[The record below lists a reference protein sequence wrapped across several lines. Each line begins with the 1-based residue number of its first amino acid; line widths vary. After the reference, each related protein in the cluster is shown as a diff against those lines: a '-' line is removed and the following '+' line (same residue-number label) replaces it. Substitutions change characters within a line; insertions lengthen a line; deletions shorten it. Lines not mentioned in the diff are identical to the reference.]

1 MNFEQQ
7 VLNKLDTII
16 ELLSRKHEQSEN
28 DVQDSLL
35 KTTPK
40 ISVKLDEYVHNDNK
54 RKHNHLLNKSKFLD
68 EKQRDAL
75 FKFIDDS
82 NIAAELAKYHA
93 HKRPTIFQVLIEDK
107 LHIKLSYYMAKKLI
121 NLIQSKRNDE
131 FPRAQAKQEV
141 INECKT
147 VEILPELE
155 EVEE

>member
-7 VLNKLDTII
+7 VLSKLDAI
-16 ELLSRKHEQSEN
+16 EQQVLSNCEN
-28 DVQDSLL
+28 KVHYNL
-35 KTTPK
+35 TPITPK
-40 ISVKLDEYVHNDNK
+40 ISVKLDEYARNINT
-54 RKHNHLLNKSKFLD
+54 RKYVHLLNKSKFLD

-121 NLIQSKRNDE
+121 DLIQSKQD
-131 FPRAQAKQEV
+131 V

-147 VEILPELE
+147 VEILPEIE
-155 EVEE
+155 

>member
-28 DVQDSLL
+28 DLQDSLL
-35 KTTPK
+35 QTTPK
-40 ISVKLDEYVHNDNK
+40 ISVKLDEYVYNDNK
-54 RKHNHLLNKSKFLD
+54 RKHVHMLNKSKFLD
-68 EKQRDAL
+68 AKQRDAL

-82 NIAAELAKYHA
+82 NIAAELSKYHA

-121 NLIQSKRNDE
+121 NLIQSK
-131 FPRAQAKQEV
+131 QEV
-141 INECKT
+141 IKESLIPEYD
-147 VEILPELE
+147 EIAGQSPSLDERM
-155 EVEE
+155 